1 MATRGLEIKVPPHS
15 MEMEKSVLG
24 ALLLDRDAV
33 VAVVE
38 FLRPEHFYEDKHQS
52 IFSAIIDLYQER
64 EPVDVVT
71 VIQRLRKQ
79 KDLKE
84 IGGAEYLAELVNRV
98 PTAAHAES
106 YARTVKDLYTKRQL
120 IGRLRKLPRWGLTKG
135 QMCGRCWMW
144 RNLKSLLWLNNI

>member
-38 FLRPEHFYEDKHQS
+38 FYGRSTFMKTNIKVFFGNYRFISGTGTGRRSNGNTAVEETKGFKGN
-52 IFSAIIDLYQER
+52 R
-64 EPVDVVT
+64 
-71 VIQRLRKQ
+71 
-79 KDLKE
+79 
-84 IGGAEYLAELVNRV
+84 GGAEYLAELVNRV

-106 YARTVKDLYTKRQL
+106 YARTVKDLYTKD
-120 IGRLRKLPRWGLTKG
+120 
-135 QMCGRCWMW
+135 
-144 RNLKSLLWLNNI
+144 S